1 MDSKSN
7 NLGIKAA
14 AINLFTTDKLAADLE
29 MKTAATINYLKRII
43 YCNEIKAKEKRLVF
57 VSGVPGS
64 GKTMA
69 ALKLLYDYNVYK
81 LEEYQQDLAGVYLS
95 RNKMLISELKQ
106 LLKNQ
111 DTKLK
116 DRGEDYVRTLAD
128 YKWEH
133 MNNPKLPK
141 ENLVI
146 FDDAQRARDGKKIK
160 SSDSE
165 ADFIL
170 KNGHKIYQRK
180 GNVTIIC
187 FIDEGQSIYLGEEEG
202 IRLWDKSLDN
212 SWINQWHVYAPAKY
226 EKLFQKADSL
236 TINNSLE
243 LATSLRSNCIDTTAW
258 MEKLLTGDLVASKA
272 SLIKMIEAGFIIRIT
287 RDFAQ
292 AKNFIKQQA
301 KKSEDLNYGLL
312 VSSKARQ
319 RELKYQIN
327 DGRYFGSYLEE
338 DEVKQWFG
346 GKNKELETG
355 ASEFACQG
363 LELDFPLVCFGG
375 DYYYNGQ
382 EWEIEENVKRYHAHK
397 YHDFE
402 QIVENIYR
410 VLLSRACQGMLLYI
424 PKLDRLDQT
433 YQLFLELGISEIKPE
448 TRS

>member
-1 MDSKSN
+1 MDSKTKN
-7 NLGIKAA
+7 PGIKAA
-14 AINLFTTDKLAADLE
+14 AINLFTKGKLADDLE
-29 MKTAATINYLKRII
+29 IKTADTINYLKRII
-43 YCNEIKAKEKRLVF
+43 YCNEIEAKQKRLIF
-57 VSGVPGS
+57 VSGVAGS

-69 ALKLLYDYNVYK
+69 ALKLLYDYNLYK
-81 LEEYQQDLAGVYLS
+81 LEEYQQDLAGIYVS
-95 RNKMLISELKQ
+95 RNKMLISELKKV
-106 LLKNQ
+106 LAKRN
-111 DTKLK
+111 TKLK
-116 DRGEDYVRTLAD
+116 ENAKDYVRTLAD

-141 ENLVI
+141 ENVVI

-180 GNVTIIC
+180 GNVSIIC

-202 IRLWDKSLDN
+202 IKLWDKSLGN

-226 EKLFQKADSL
+226 EDLFQEADSL

-243 LATSLRSNCIDTTAW
+243 LATSLRSNCIDSNAW
-258 MEKLLTGDLVASKA
+258 IENLLAGDLVATKA
-272 SLIKMIEAGFIIRIT
+272 SLIKMIEQGFMIRIT
-287 RDFAQ
+287 RDFAK
-292 AKNFIKQQA
+292 AKEFIKEQA
-301 KKSEDLNYGLL
+301 KKSQDLNYGLL
-312 VSSKARQ
+312 ISSKARQ
-319 RELKYQIN
+319 REIRYQIN
-327 DGRYFGSYLEE
+327 GGRYFGSYLEE
-338 DEVKQWFG
+338 DEVKQWFAG
-346 GKNKELETG
+346 ENKELETG

-382 EWEIEENVKRYHAHK
+382 EWEIEENVKAYHAHK

-410 VLLSRACQGMLLYI
+410 VLLSRACQGMVLYI

-433 YQLFLELGISEIKPE
+433 YQLFLELGISEI
-448 TRS
+448 